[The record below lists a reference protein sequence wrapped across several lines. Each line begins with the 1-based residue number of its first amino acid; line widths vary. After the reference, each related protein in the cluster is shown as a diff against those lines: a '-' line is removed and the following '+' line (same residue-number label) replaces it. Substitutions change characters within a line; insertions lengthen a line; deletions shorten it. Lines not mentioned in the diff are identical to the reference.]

1 MTYKVFIS
9 QPMRGRSDEEILAE
23 RKEILAK
30 AKAIL
35 NQNKNYH
42 PAEVEEVKSFLDMS
56 DKDPLWCLGE
66 SLKLLS
72 TADIAFFAKGWD
84 SARGCKLEHAAAEAY
99 GIDCIEEE

>member
-1 MTYKVFIS
+1 
-9 QPMRGRSDEEILAE
+9 MRGRSDDEILAE

-72 TADIAFFAKGWD
+72 TADIAFFAKGWG

>member
-35 NQNKNYH
+35 NQNKNYR
-42 PAEVEEVKSFLDMS
+42 PAEVEEVKSFLDMN

-99 GIDCIEEE
+99 GINCIEEE

>member
-9 QPMRGRSDEEILAE
+9 QPMNGRSDEEILAE

-35 NQNKNYH
+35 NHNQNYR
-42 PAEVEEVKSFLDMS
+42 PAEVEEVKSFFDM
-56 DKDPLWCLGE
+56 DGQHPLYCLGE

-72 TADIAFFAKGWD
+72 TADIAFFAKGWNN
-84 SARGCKLEHAAAEAY
+84 ARGCKLEHAAAEAY